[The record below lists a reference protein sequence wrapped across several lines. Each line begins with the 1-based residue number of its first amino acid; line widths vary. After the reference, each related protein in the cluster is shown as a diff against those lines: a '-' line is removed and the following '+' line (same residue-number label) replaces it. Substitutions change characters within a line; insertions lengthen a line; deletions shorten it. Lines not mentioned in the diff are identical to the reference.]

1 MNTLEILEQ
10 IKKCK
15 TDEEIKSLAQERIK
29 ECTLTAREENNDL
42 DYIGEDL
49 SYNPTIK
56 NIDPNYRA
64 ANNLWVGYIPKGM
77 KIVYGRFRES
87 INNPFTNRGRYYY
100 LDDESY
106 IYEFYKFFKEDNY
119 KFDDEFDMIV
129 YVHEFLNN
137 KLERCFEGRKREDIN
152 KMIYKD
158 NYIMYDRIK
167 EHSIKDLYDNGSA
180 MCTEYAIMGQNILST
195 LGYEMIYVND
205 LDHAY
210 NIYVPY
216 EENNENV
223 KDEEAYI
230 VDFSN
235 WVMCVD
241 YNFDFL
247 TKAPFFGKIECKS
260 ENLDEFFNGNKKFVF
275 NDYFL
280 YSINDSIIEME
291 FNNRKRKYGVDYD
304 FKKEEPLLI
313 KTKHRNRLY

>member
-1 MNTLEILEQ
+1 MLEI
-10 IKKCK
+10 IKKCN
-15 TDEEIKSLAQERIK
+15 TLDELKLLADEKVK
-29 ECTLTAREENNDL
+29 ECTYSAREENNDL

-56 NIDPNYRA
+56 SMNPNYRA
-64 ANNLWVGYIPKGM
+64 ANNLWIGYIPKGM
-77 KIVYGRFRES
+77 KVVYGRFRES

-100 LDDESY
+100 LDDDSY
-106 IYEFYKFFKEDNY
+106 IYEFYKYFKENNC
-119 KFDDEFDMIV
+119 KIDDEFDLIV
-129 YVHEFLNN
+129 FVYEFLNK
-137 KLERCFEGRKREDIN
+137 KLNRDFEGRKREDIN

-158 NYIMYDRIK
+158 NFLMYDRIK
-167 EHSIKDLYDNGSA
+167 EHSIKDLYENGSA
-180 MCTEYAIMGQNILST
+180 MCTEYAIMGQNILTT
-195 LGYEMIYVND
+195 LGYDMIYVND

-216 EENNENV
+216 DDNENI

-241 YNFDFL
+241 YKFDML
-247 TKAPFFGKIECKS
+247 AKAPFFGKIECNK

-280 YSINDSIIEME
+280 YSINGNIIEME

-304 FKKEEPLLI
+304 FKKEEPILI
-313 KTKHRNRLY
+313 KTKHLNRLY